1 MQINPTESPTRSS
14 SEVDASR
21 ADDVRRPPAH
31 DRWEWIE
38 HVVPI
43 SFLRVL
49 WNGLF
54 PSRFRALVLEALDG
68 TPPEGY
74 SRPLTFCI
82 GCWLLFFGTALMNH
96 SRELFCLE

>member
-1 MQINPTESPTRSS
+1 
-14 SEVDASR
+14 
-21 ADDVRRPPAH
+21 
-31 DRWEWIE
+31 
-38 HVVPI
+38 
-43 SFLRVL
+43 VL

-82 GCWLLFFGTALMNH
+82 GCWRLFFGTALMNH
-96 SRELFCLE
+96 SRKLFCLE